1 MDDRIA
7 EHKNARRESRLKL
20 YPILTE
26 FYEQFLYLKA
36 HEEEQDKFLGRCI
49 REGVT
54 IEAGARPRRNPCPAR
69 AETISR
75 GNEQIRERS
84 SGSGF
89 AGCSSGAVRKNASQ
103 ERDRGNG
110 EKICRSP

>member
-1 MDDRIA
+1 MSSQNTNNGSKGPGMDDRIA
-7 EHKNARRESRLKL
+7 EYKYARRESRLKL

-75 GNEQIRERS
+75 GKRADTRALFRKRICRVFERS
-84 SGSGF
+84 S
-89 AGCSSGAVRKNASQ
+89 
-103 ERDRGNG
+103 
-110 EKICRSP
+110 